1 MDGQEYLNQI
11 SATSQP
17 IGSTKQGWWRSK
29 FFMWGM
35 GALGVLIVI
44 IIIGSILGS
53 AKGGEK
59 NLSYALL
66 LHLNNTAGL
75 IQEYQP
81 EVKSS
86 ALRSSS
92 ASLYGVLTNTS
103 KNLND
108 FLVQKYDYKEKE
120 VDTKIVEAATLE
132 KDGLEADLF
141 EAKINGT
148 LDRIYAHKMAYEISL
163 FMSEEAKLIDSTGDS
178 NLKALLSESHSSL
191 ENLYENFN
199 SFSEAK

>member
-1 MDGQEYLNQI
+1 
-11 SATSQP
+11 
-17 IGSTKQGWWRSK
+17 
-29 FFMWGM
+29 MWGM